1 MDNHSQ
7 DAAVFERVG
16 RMSDVLLRDPSIPE
30 YEGVVTLDA
39 PQDPDFAAFLR
50 WWEDATRTRPLP
62 SRADFDPTQHRRL
75 LPHIFIMEVVPPP
88 DYYVQRLVGSTVESF
103 YGTRLGGQA
112 LRQSFPGDGADRLTR
127 LYDAIR
133 AARKPC
139 FRTGLTYWWA
149 QKSYRRFESCFFP
162 LSPDGVEVNMIIGGI
177 KFFTAEVLDY
187 PGTRARFGDAL
198 KTMAPGRGDIRPG
211 AGLAPAR
218 GDCADAARKSG
229 RAATS
234 RPPRSPRRA
243 GRKRPAA

>member
-1 MDNHSQ
+1 MN
-7 DAAVFERVG
+7 
-16 RMSDVLLRDPSIPE
+16 DVPQWDPSIPQ
-30 YEGVVTLDA
+30 YDGVVTLQA
-39 PQDPDFAAFLR
+39 PRDPDFQAFLR
-50 WWEDATRTRPLP
+50 WWEDVTRGRPLP

-133 AARKPC
+133 ASRKPC
-139 FRTGLTYWWA
+139 FRTGYTYWWA

-187 PGTRARFGDAL
+187 PVTRAL

-218 GDCADAARKSG
+218 GDCADAARKSR
-229 RAATS
+229 RAAIS
-234 RPPRSPRRA
+234 RSPQPPRRA
-243 GRKRPAA
+243 RGRRPAA